1 MKNFTV
7 IMPFTGIAVR
17 TIEAE
22 TEQEAIE
29 KFLDDSTFPVINP
42 KKDNDVD
49 IEQIEFASKIVE
61 GNLFHGVQNEVE
73 VQEN

>member
-49 IEQIEFASKIVE
+49 IEHIEFASKIVE